1 MPISIN
7 DIKNKALAFSQH
19 WATAREEAVLDA
31 RAQFSQASL
40 ADLYD
45 PVSMPPALHK
55 AHQKLDAAVDKAYE
69 ANGGKKTWAND
80 AERVAFLFQ
89 LYEQATSALIA
100 NTKPKRRRVKD
111 ERIMY

>member
-19 WATAREEAVLDA
+19 WATASEEAVLDA
-31 RAQFSQASL
+31 RAQFPQASL

-45 PVSMPPALHK
+45 PVSIPLALLK
-55 AHQKLDAAVDKAYE
+55 AHQKLDATVDKVYE

-80 AERVAFLFQ
+80 AKRVAFLFQ
-89 LYEQATSALIA
+89 LYEQATGAFIEI
-100 NTKPKRRRVKD
+100 TKPKRKRGKD
-111 ERIMY
+111 E